1 MASWLLNT
9 PNGTISPHTNTCSI
23 EEITA
28 TCISAFSG
36 IEFLNPWIFESLK
49 RSNTVSIA
57 QVINEVIGEYKIG
70 DKLKESRIV
79 AAWSQVLGPLAKPT
93 DQLYVKNKTLFAI
106 LSSSVI
112 RNELSMMR
120 STLVRSLNEKVGE
133 EVITDIVFR
142 WFDQK
147 HQQRKIILIR

>member
-1 MASWLLNT
+1 M
-9 PNGTISPHTNTCSI
+9 
-23 EEITA
+23 
-28 TCISAFSG
+28 
-36 IEFLNPWIFESLK
+36 K
-49 RSNTVSIA
+49 RTNTVSIA
-57 QVINEVIGEYKIG
+57 QIINEVIGEYKIG

-79 AAWSQVLGPLAKPT
+79 AAWSEVLGPLAKPT
-93 DQLYVKNKTLFAI
+93 DQLYVKNKTLFVT

-142 WFDQK
+142 
-147 HQQRKIILIR
+147 